1 MENTTTIQTVKKQ
14 VNENNELIGYI
25 ANNKSIP
32 ICESNR
38 DYQDVLKYIEDGGT
52 VEEAYTD
59 EELANIELAKAKA
72 EAQAYLDSTDYIN
85 DKYKEE
91 VELFK
96 TISAENF
103 LDKYSEIY
111 NKRKE
116 CREVL

>member
-1 MENTTTIQTVKKQ
+1 MENTIQTVKKQ
-14 VNENNELIGYI
+14 VNEYNELVGYI
-25 ANNKSIP
+25 VDGIKSVP
-32 ICESNR
+32 LAESNR
-38 DYQDVLKYIEDGGT
+38 DYQEVQKYIEDGNI